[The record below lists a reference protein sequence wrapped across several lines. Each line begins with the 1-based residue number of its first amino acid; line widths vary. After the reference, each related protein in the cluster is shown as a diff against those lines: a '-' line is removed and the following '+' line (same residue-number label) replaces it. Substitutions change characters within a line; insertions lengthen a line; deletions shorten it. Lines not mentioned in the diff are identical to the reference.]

1 MDKAAHGHDFIAKVD
16 KHDSQKDYKEREPVE
31 MFFWVLKNPQNKCD
45 RNKKDIDIG
54 G

>member
-31 MFFWVLKNPQNKCD
+31 PVFWVLKNPQN
-45 RNKKDIDIG
+45 
-54 G
+54 